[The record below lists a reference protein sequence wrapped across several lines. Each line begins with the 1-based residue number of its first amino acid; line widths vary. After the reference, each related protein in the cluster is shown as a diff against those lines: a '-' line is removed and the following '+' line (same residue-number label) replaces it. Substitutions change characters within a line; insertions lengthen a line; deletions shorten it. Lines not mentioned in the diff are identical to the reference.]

1 MPQLG
6 RRTMF
11 GLRLSGLSLLALLTS
26 CSSVNHNLGDERWFN
41 ASLPIHLQHTFFEQ
55 EQAFCRQ
62 AADQWIP
69 VPDVHFSFNGVRQ
82 INGAAKVS
90 VEGYNAAATSGPTA
104 QSNITGLSGSNVG
117 FWKMAS
123 AATMTNYRESRDT
136 KRCLT
141 SLGWQTTNDTWD
153 GTPSDL
159 NESIALNKSVMTLVK
174 QGYRHPMIGEEIVA
188 LIDMSKSAQ
197 ENDRLT
203 LHISEIPFF
212 NPDVIY
218 NCTYVITNSW
228 FSRRG
233 EVTCDGMAPAPVQV
247 EPNNPISKWI
257 EIYF

>member
-1 MPQLG
+1 
-6 RRTMF
+6 MF
-11 GLRLSGLSLLALLTS
+11 GLKLSGLSLLALLTS

-90 VEGYNAAATSGPTA
+90 VEGYNAAVTSGPTA
-104 QSNITGLSGSNVG
+104 ESNITRLSGSNVG

-174 QGYRHPMIGEEIVA
+174 QGYRHPMIGKEIVA
-188 LIDMSKSAQ
+188 LVDMSKSAQ

-247 EPNNPISKWI
+247 GPNSPISKWI
-257 EIYF
+257 KIYF

>member
-1 MPQLG
+1 
-6 RRTMF
+6 MF
-11 GLRLSGLSLLALLTS
+11 GLKLSGLSLLALLTS

-55 EQAFCRQ
+55 EQAFCQR

-69 VPDVHFSFNGVRQ
+69 VPDVHFSFNGVRH
-82 INGAAKVS
+82 INGTANVS

-104 QSNITGLSGSNVG
+104 QSNITRLSGSNVG

-123 AATMTNYRESRDT
+123 AATMTNYRESRET

-174 QGYRHPMIGEEIVA
+174 QGYRHPMIGKEIVA

-247 EPNNPISKWI
+247 EPNSPISKWI